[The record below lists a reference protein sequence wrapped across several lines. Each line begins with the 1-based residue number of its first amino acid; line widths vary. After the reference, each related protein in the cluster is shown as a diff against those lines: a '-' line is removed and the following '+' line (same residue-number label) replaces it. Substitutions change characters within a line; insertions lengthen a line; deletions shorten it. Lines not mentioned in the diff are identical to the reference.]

1 VATCFC
7 VIFTNIAI
15 RPLLSRAFTRRRKPV
30 RIAEIIRSVRVVLFQ
45 MWARKSFISC
55 IIFVVLLRPPEKFCS
70 TALKWHAARSRAV
83 ASHFVAFRNNYV
95 LRCGAI
101 SRKIKPLQGSGRPM
115 GCFSIWILPL
125 TCPAREALPVASY
138 GQYSLADLLF
148 TCISIS
154 ISEAFQ
160 AMKLRKHSQIN

>member
-1 VATCFC
+1 MFLCHIYKYC
-7 VIFTNIAI
+7 N
-15 RPLLSRAFTRRRKPV
+15 PP
-30 RIAEIIRSVRVVLFQ
+30 
-45 MWARKSFISC
+45 
-55 IIFVVLLRPPEKFCS
+55 FVVSCFYSTQKACPNCRNYTKCSRGSISDVGPEVVYILYYFCGITQTS
-70 TALKWHAARSRAV
+70 GKVLQYCFKISYGIAARSRAV